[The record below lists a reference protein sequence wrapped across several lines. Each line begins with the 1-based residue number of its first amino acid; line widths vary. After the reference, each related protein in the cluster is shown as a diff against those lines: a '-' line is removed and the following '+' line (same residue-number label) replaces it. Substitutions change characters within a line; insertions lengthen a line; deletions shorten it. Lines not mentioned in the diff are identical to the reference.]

1 MFPYAV
7 QVRTLL
13 EEHFTL
19 FYDIL
24 KDHSMTAIKELT
36 AQAKDS
42 EDPVAYLQQ
51 KKGTLYVHVIV
62 VQQTILSELGRLK
75 ANSQGRLIQN
85 IPLNSSGLTTT
96 SHELHEFPALYLE

>member
-7 QVRTLL
+7 QMRTLL

-24 KDHSMTAIKELT
+24 KDHSMVAIKELT
-36 AQAKDS
+36 ARAKDS

-51 KKGTLYVHVIV
+51 KKGTLYVHVLV
-62 VQQTILSELGRLK
+62 VQYICILFCLSLADLK
-75 ANSQGRLIQN
+75 QIVKVG
-85 IPLNSSGLTTT
+85 
-96 SHELHEFPALYLE
+96 